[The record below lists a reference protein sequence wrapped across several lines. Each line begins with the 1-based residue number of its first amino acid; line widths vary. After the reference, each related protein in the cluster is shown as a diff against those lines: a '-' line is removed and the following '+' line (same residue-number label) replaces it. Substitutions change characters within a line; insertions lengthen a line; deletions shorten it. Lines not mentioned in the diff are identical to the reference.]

1 MYHKKETFRY
11 QAFSFFL
18 FSPFLN
24 VQIEPRVFA
33 HAGAVFYIRL
43 HPPALGDVF
52 TVFGTF
58 LFIVCAHTCLSTHVE
73 VRGPLVGVGSL
84 CVVWLGSKH

>member
-1 MYHKKETFRY
+1 MRETGRDFRGCTIKKRLLDN

-33 HAGAVFYIRL
+33 HAGEVFYIRL
-43 HPPALGDVF
+43 HLQP
-52 TVFGTF
+52 
-58 LFIVCAHTCLSTHVE
+58 
-73 VRGPLVGVGSL
+73 
-84 CVVWLGSKH
+84 